1 MATIQVPWYKDKDV
15 TRLIVGLGYL
25 LVIIAL
31 IVFVVLYWHILTG
44 DSKGVILPI
53 IGSITTAAALA
64 LHRLAG
70 EADDSE
76 LTKKLE
82 LQEVEITALQ
92 EELKV
97 ERAKR
102 EALEQMVTDLHT
114 KLVNSFALAEDRN
127 ERV

>member
-1 MATIQVPWYKDKDV
+1 MSPTIPWYKDRDV

-44 DSKGVILPI
+44 DSKQVILPI
-53 IGSITTAAALA
+53 IGSITTAAAFA
-64 LHRLAG
+64 LQKLAG

-82 LQEVEITALQ
+82 LQEAEITALQ

-127 ERV
+127 ERL